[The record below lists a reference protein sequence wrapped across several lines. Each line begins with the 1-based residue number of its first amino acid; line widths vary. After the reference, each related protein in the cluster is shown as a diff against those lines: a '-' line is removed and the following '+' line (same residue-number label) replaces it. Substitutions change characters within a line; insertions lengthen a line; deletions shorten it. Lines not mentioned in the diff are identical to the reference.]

1 MVMRATV
8 RRPRRLPLSSAA
20 ALLLAAVL
28 GATAPARAGP
38 PFVTD
43 DPVPTDRGH
52 WEVYNFVSGVR
63 ADGATGGQPGVDI
76 NYGGAEDLQL
86 TAVIPLG
93 FDTGEG
99 RAGVSNVEL
108 AAKYR
113 FLHQNKTTPTPD
125 LAFFPRVIT
134 PTGGARLGTGHVQL
148 LLPVWAEK
156 DFGPWTVFG
165 GGGLTF
171 NPGRDQRDFWLSGIG
186 VTRALTKRVSLGVEM
201 YHHTRDA
208 RDGVDFTG
216 VNVGALLKLSDHWS
230 LIGAGGPGV
239 QNARAEGQSSFY
251 FALKADY

>member
-1 MVMRATV
+1 MGATA
-8 RRPRRLPLSSAA
+8 RRPRGSGGRERV
-20 ALLLAAVL
+20 ALGLAAVL
-28 GATAPARAGP
+28 GAATPARAGP

-52 WEVYNFVSGVR
+52 WEVYNFVAGVR
-63 ADGATGGQPGVDI
+63 ADVTTGGQAGFDI

-86 TAVIPLG
+86 TAVVPLG

-113 FLHQNKTTPTPD
+113 FLHQDKQTPAPD

-134 PTGGARLGTGHVQL
+134 PTGGTRLGTGHVQL

-156 DFGPWTVFG
+156 DFGPWAVFG
-165 GGGLTF
+165 GGGITF
-171 NPGRDQRDFWLSGIG
+171 NPGHDQRDFWLSGVG
-186 VTRALTKRVSLGVEM
+186 VTRTLTKRLSLGAEV
-201 YHHTRDA
+201 YHHTRDT
-208 RDGVDFTG
+208 RDGADFTG
-216 VNVGALLKLSDHWS
+216 VNVGALFKLSDHWS

-239 QNARAEGQSSFY
+239 QNARTEQRSGFY
-251 FALKADY
+251 VALKADY

>member
-1 MVMRATV
+1 M
-8 RRPRRLPLSSAA
+8 
-20 ALLLAAVL
+20 LLLTAVL
-28 GATAPARAGP
+28 GVTTPALAGP

-52 WEVYNFVSGVR
+52 WEIYNFVSGVR
-63 ADGATGGQPGVDI
+63 ADGATGGQAGVDL

-86 TAVIPLG
+86 TAVVPLG
-93 FDTGEG
+93 FDTGQG
-99 RAGVSNVEL
+99 RAGISNVEL

-113 FLHQNKTTPTPD
+113 FLHQDKTTVAPD

-156 DFGPWTVFG
+156 DFGPWAVFG

-171 NPGRDQRDFWLSGIG
+171 NPGRDQRDFWLSGVG
-186 VTRALTKRVSLGVEM
+186 VTRAVTKRLSLGAEV

-208 RDGVDFTG
+208 RDGADFTG
-216 VNVGALLKLSDHWS
+216 VNVGALLKLGNHWS

-239 QNARAEGQSSFY
+239 QNAQTEGRSSFY
-251 FALKADY
+251 VALKADY